1 MLKFAR
7 AAIAAALASVMA
19 LPLPAEAVPMGSV
32 PSYQASDR
40 ILEARCINCG
50 PIWQRPSRRRWVVRR
65 VRPSFGIGIGAGILG
80 FGAGLM
86 IGRSMINNNVWD
98 VHVWRCSQRFR
109 SYNPRTD
116 MFLGFDGRWHV
127 CRL

>member
-1 MLKFAR
+1 MIKLAR
-7 AAIAAALASVMA
+7 AAVAAALASVMA
-19 LPLPAEAVPMGSV
+19 LPLPAEAIPIGSV
-32 PSYQASDR
+32 PSYQGPAR

-50 PIWQRPSRRRWVVRR
+50 PSWQWPNRRRWVARR

-80 FGAGLM
+80 FGIGLM
-86 IGRSMINNNVWD
+86 IGRSMTNSNVWV
-98 VHVWRCSQRFR
+98 VHVRRCSQRFH
-109 SYNPRTD
+109 SYDSSTD